1 MVATLLMNYRKLA
14 EGEIADQVI
23 AANYTCPND
32 GFKYGWLDDTD
43 PTIIFYLSA
52 CPIDPI
58 VANIKAQIA
67 TYVTA
72 AYNATSAQTNPVR
85 RLRTI
90 VSQVHT
96 NIAAWVLLP
105 QNVDVLYV
113 DFLSVSVRL
122 RDWIIAE
129 LKNQG
134 ILGP

>member
-1 MVATLLMNYRKLA
+1 MVATLLMNYRVLA
-14 EGEIADQVI
+14 PGEIAEQVI
-23 AANYTCPND
+23 AANYTCPLD

-43 PTIIFYLSA
+43 STIIFYLSA
-52 CPIDPI
+52 CPVDS
-58 VANIKAQIA
+58 VVTSIKAQIA

-72 AYNATSAQTNPVR
+72 AYNGTAAQTNPVR
-85 RLRTI
+85 RTRTI

-105 QNVDVLYV
+105 QNVDPLYT
-113 DFLSVSVRL
+113 DFVSVPTRL
-122 RDWIIAE
+122 RDWIITE